1 MRLVMKVPPLLVLI
15 ALPLITF
22 FACSKSASDGLSNE
36 ESRVYIT
43 NRDEAATFNSYRSFS
58 IVDSVLIYIN
68 NAPSRQLTADDMA
81 LLDAI
86 KSQMQSRGYVYA
98 EKSDSPDLGINV
110 TKVDQRVS
118 SVIIDPYPG
127 SWSTLPGYWDPNY
140 WGWGGDYYYP
150 PNFYVVSTKEEII
163 FIDLVDLKNAAINN
177 NKLNVIW
184 NAQLRGP
191 GVLMGPAS
199 VEGVEACFAQS
210 PYLKTP

>member
-1 MRLVMKVPPLLVLI
+1 MKVPRLLVLI
-15 ALPLITF
+15 VMPFVIF
-22 FACSKSASDGLSNE
+22 FGCSKSVSDGLTDE

-43 NRDEAATFNSYRSFS
+43 NKDEAAVFNSYKSFS

-68 NAPSRQLTADDMA
+68 NAPSRQLTDADVA

-86 KSQMQSRGYVYA
+86 KSQMQSRGYVHT
-98 EKSDSPDLGINV
+98 EKSESPDLGINI

-127 SWSTLPGYWDPNY
+127 SWATLPGYWDPGY
-140 WGWGGDYYYP
+140 WGWAGGYYYP
-150 PNFYVVSTKEEII
+150 PTFYVVSTKEEII
-163 FIDLVDLKNAAINN
+163 FIDLFDLKNAARNN
-177 NKLNVIW
+177 NELNVIW

-191 GVLMGPAS
+191 GVLTGPAS
-199 VEGVEACFAQS
+199 VEGVEACFTQS